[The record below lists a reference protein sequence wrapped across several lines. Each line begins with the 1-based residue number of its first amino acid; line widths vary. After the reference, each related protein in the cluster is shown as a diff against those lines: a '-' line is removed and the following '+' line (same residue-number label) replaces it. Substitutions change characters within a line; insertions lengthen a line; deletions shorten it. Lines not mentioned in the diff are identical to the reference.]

1 MRRCKVQRDW
11 SDTEGGSEEGEE
23 DTENIKHREGRAK
36 TQNKEAQEG
45 HRIKRDSESK
55 EDVEAVSLSALMSSQ
70 QSPCSLRVLSP

>member
-11 SDTEGGSEEGEE
+11 SDTEGRVRKERKIQQTLNTERESE
-23 DTENIKHREGRAK
+23 DIK
-36 TQNKEAQEG
+36 KEAQEG

-55 EDVEAVSLSALMSSQ
+55 EDIEAGLLSALMSSQ